1 MPVAQV
7 IRIDERQMI
16 ARPRRK
22 PQEPATCVILHF
34 PRSLA
39 RSAGLPA
46 VQTTADDDDQVA
58 GRGRDPG

>member
-7 IRIDERQMI
+7 IRFDERQMI

-34 PRSLA
+34 PRSSV
-39 RSAGLPA
+39 RPAGLPA
-46 VQTTADDDDQVA
+46 MPTVADHDQAA
-58 GRGRDPG
+58 GHGRDPG

>member
-22 PQEPATCVILHF
+22 SQQPATCVVLHF
-34 PRSLA
+34 PRSPA
-39 RSAGLPA
+39 RPAELPA
-46 VQTTADDDDQVA
+46 ERTAADDDQVA
-58 GRGRDPG
+58 GHGRDPG